1 VSVVS
6 ASQEPLPRSIW
17 LLAAAM
23 VVLFTA
29 RGMAVPFLVIFFG
42 QVRGFGEAVAG
53 AGIMINA
60 IAGVIFTLFM
70 AGLIDR
76 VGARPVLIS
85 TMAGIGLMTLALPI
99 VDSVPAFFIVMGFY
113 GLAAQLFWPASDGL
127 ATSLIAHMRQASR
140 LFALLRITNAL
151 GIGTGGLIGGL
162 LVSGGGIDE
171 YRMMYVISAAGCLV
185 AALMVLITIHPEKKV
200 PEQGSSFQQLGEPS
214 GWWAVL
220 VDRRFLFSQ
229 LVIFILVAGFMQL
242 QVAMPPYLR
251 SEAGI
256 SESFIGGLF
265 AFKTVILVIIQM
277 PVASRI
283 SAWGRGITL
292 SLAGLCWMVA
302 YVLIGFSTWLAV
314 LPVIAIAIFVV
325 GETLFMPTSGVI
337 VVDLAPE
344 RLRGRYLALSSVAWG
359 TAWGFSSLIAGMML
373 SSSIPWIIWPSVVI
387 WIFLGVIGGWRF
399 DRGAAERVGGVAPV
413 SPVGGETYAS
423 RQGQDAT

>member
-1 VSVVS
+1 
-6 ASQEPLPRSIW
+6 
-17 LLAAAM
+17 M

-29 RGMAVPFLVIFFG
+29 RGMTVPFLVIFFG

-53 AGIMINA
+53 AGIMVNA
-60 IAGVIFTLFM
+60 IAGVVFTLFM

-76 VGARPVLIS
+76 VGARPVLIA
-85 TMAGIGLMTLALPI
+85 TMAGIGLMTLALPL
-99 VDSVPAFFIVMGFY
+99 VESVPAFFVVMGLY

-127 ATSLIAHMRQASR
+127 ATSLISHMRQASR

-151 GIGTGGLIGGL
+151 GIGGGGLIGGL
-162 LVSGGGIDE
+162 LVSGGGLSE
-171 YRMMYVISAAGCLV
+171 YQTMYLISAAGCIL
-185 AALMVLITIHPEKKV
+185 ASLMVLLTIHPERRV
-200 PEQGSSFQQLGEPS
+200 PEQESSFRQFGESS

-220 VDRRFLFSQ
+220 ADRRFLFSQ
-229 LVIFILVAGFMQL
+229 VVIFILVAGFMQL

-256 SESFIGGLF
+256 SESFIGALF
-265 AFKTVILVIIQM
+265 AFKTVVLVIIQM

-283 SAWGRGITL
+283 SNWGRGITL
-292 SLAGLCWMVA
+292 SLAGVCWMIA
-302 YVLIGFSTWLAV
+302 YALIGFSTWLAV
-314 LPVIAIAIFVV
+314 LPVIAVVVFVV
-325 GETLFMPTSGVI
+325 GETLFMPTSGVV

-373 SSSIPWIIWPSVVI
+373 SSSIPWVIWPSVVV
-387 WIFLGVIGGWRF
+387 WIFAGVIGGWWF
-399 DRGAAERVGGVAPV
+399 DRGAVERIGGIAPV